1 MIKLRFRSLKGRC
14 TSLNEVFFIIRAEEG
29 RSVMLDTPITEGSA
43 LVTMKP
49 NSTLPNNNYGISEVS
64 RLPINKN
71 GIHVGNSMES
81 HNHLVEGMEIDMH
94 NLDNGMVKPI
104 LLNLKE
110 NSQPKISASNDS
122 NVSILNREEIERL
135 CSLLTSMDKPTTSW
149 SLS

>member
-1 MIKLRFRSLKGRC
+1 MACG
-14 TSLNEVFFIIRAEEG
+14 
-29 RSVMLDTPITEGSA
+29 
-43 LVTMKP
+43 
-49 NSTLPNNNYGISEVS
+49 VS
-64 RLPINKN
+64 IVRNQCIPRILAR
-71 GIHVGNSMES
+71 NSMES
-81 HNHLVEGMEIDMH
+81 HTYLVEGMEIDMH